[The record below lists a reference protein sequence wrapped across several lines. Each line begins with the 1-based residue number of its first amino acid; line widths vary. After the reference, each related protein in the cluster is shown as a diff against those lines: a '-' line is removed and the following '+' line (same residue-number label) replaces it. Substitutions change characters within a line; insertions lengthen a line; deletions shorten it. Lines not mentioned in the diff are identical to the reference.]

1 VAGETY
7 VKRPLIDLKANLALG
22 DVSSNSPIIGS
33 TPIRGVRLSS
43 EENMLPDEERS
54 FRPVIKGVART
65 NARVRISQ
73 NNTVFFE
80 QTVPPGPF
88 EFDDINP
95 VSSVGNLQVVIAEAD
110 GSQQTFTV
118 PYSPSAGKLNPGS
131 LRYSIATGLYRNFTS
146 TQNTTV
152 VQAYLRYGFNDF
164 TTPGMAYL
172 FIKATD
178 YNAKVSFSF
187 GYKPLFPM
195 WAIYVAGGVGG
206 GVVIACLF
214 ICCCV
219 VRRSAAKKAEEANS
233 KVKKYQNGD
242 VST

>member
-1 VAGETY
+1 MYELHYSGTNSEFKVWIDSKNRAEIT
-7 VKRPLIDLKANLALG
+7 LIDGIRIHPWLDSRVLKENFVNKSLSGEDIHEFG
-22 DVSSNSPIIGS
+22 DSWYN
-33 TPIRGVRLSS
+33 
-43 EENMLPDEERS
+43 
-54 FRPVIKGVART
+54 
-65 NARVRISQ
+65 
-73 NNTVFFE
+73 
-80 QTVPPGPF
+80 
-88 EFDDINP
+88 
-95 VSSVGNLQVVIAEAD
+95 
-110 GSQQTFTV
+110 
-118 PYSPSAGKLNPGS
+118 
-131 LRYSIATGLYRNFTS
+131 
-146 TQNTTV
+146 
-152 VQAYLRYGFNDF
+152 F

-233 KVKKYQNGD
+233 KVKKYQSGD